1 MLARSYCTYL
11 GIKAQYEEI
20 RVSISNEIIIAEI
33 RETAKAENHSF
44 EEQGGGRRRKVCR

>member
-20 RVSISNEIIIAEI
+20 RIFVADETIIAKV
-33 RETAKAENHSF
+33 RKKAATENHSF
-44 EEQGGGRRRKVCR
+44 EAQGGGRRQKVCG